1 MTSVLITVSFLAL
14 VLSGGVLFISP
25 PGRVANWTNWNILNL
40 TKHDWSE
47 VHIAFGT
54 VFLIGAIFHVVFNW
68 RPLVSYFKDRL
79 TRRMSFRREWLMALV
94 ICAGVYAATRSGI
107 PPFSTLLAFSE
118 RLKGSWEEPAQ
129 RAPIPHA
136 ELLVLSELAEK
147 AGIEVEVAM
156 NRLREKGLTGIDSG
170 KVVEEL
176 AQQNGRSAREVYEIM
191 LAEPERSGQG
201 HGQGQANRNRGGG
214 GAGGGMGW
222 KTLSDFCAE
231 EGIDVEEGLS
241 RLDAKGVRARPE
253 QTLREIALANGYSR
267 PADLLE
273 TLRAKPHPG
282 RRE

>member
-25 PGRVANWTNWNILNL
+25 PGRVANWTNWSIFNL

-54 VFLIGAIFHVVFNW
+54 VFLIGAIFHIVFNW

-79 TRRMSFRREWLMALV
+79 TRRLNFRREWIMALV
-94 ICAGVYAATRSGI
+94 ICGGVYAATRSGV

-147 AGIEVEVAM
+147 AGIEIEVAM
-156 NRLREKGLTGIDSG
+156 NRLRAKGLTGIEAS

-176 AQQNGRSAREVYEIM
+176 AQQNGRSAQEVYEIM

-201 HGQGQANRNRGGG
+201 HGQGQGNRGRG

-222 KTLSDFCAE
+222 KTLSEFCAE
-231 EGIDVEEGLS
+231 EGIDLKEGLA
-241 RLDAKGVRARPE
+241 RLDAKGLRARPE

-267 PADLLE
+267 PADLIE
-273 TLRAKPHPG
+273 ALRAKPHSG